1 MTKNAKNLTSKQN
14 YIYDELVIV
23 ENNLFDSQMYAEVIR
38 QYDEVSDLI
47 NLDSNIRERLK
58 LPQRSLVVTFPFRRD
73 DYDEVETVM
82 GYRVQHVLSMG
93 PTKGGIRYAPDVNL
107 GEVTALAILM
117 SWKSA
122 IVGLPYGG
130 AKGGVA
136 IDPTPLSRSEKQRVT
151 RRYTA
156 ELLPIIGVDKD
167 IPAPDLGTDE
177 QTMAWIMDTYSN
189 FVGSP
194 QPGIVTGKPASLGG
208 SITRRESTGR
218 GAVAIGVAAM
228 DKLNLKYSEST
239 IAIQG
244 FGNVG
249 MYAALDSYERGAKV
263 IAVSD
268 IGGAIYN
275 PKGINIPELFK
286 HMAKNVSVNNFEGA
300 EPYSESLLEINCD
313 VLIPAAVGGVI
324 TSSNA
329 NDIKAKVIIEGA
341 NSPTTLNADKILN
354 DSDILLVPDIL
365 ANAGGITASYFEWV
379 QNTQNYLWKESELHE
394 KLMDVLITAFEEVWK
409 ISEKQNCDLRTAA
422 LIKGIKRVAAA
433 KLTRG
438 LFP

>member
-1 MTKNAKNLTSKQN
+1 MTNAQ
-14 YIYDELVIV
+14 
-23 ENNLFDSQMYAEVIR
+23 LFDSHMYTEVIR
-38 QYDEVSDLI
+38 QYEEVAEFI

-58 LPQRSLVVTFPFRRD
+58 HPQRALVVTFPFRRD
-73 DYDEVETVM
+73 EYEEVETVV

-107 GEVTALAILM
+107 GEVTALSILM

-122 IVGLPYGG
+122 IVGLPFGG

-136 IDPTPLSRSEKQRVT
+136 IDPTSLTRGEKQRVT

-156 ELLPIIGVDKD
+156 ELLPVIGVEKD

-194 QPGIVTGKPASLGG
+194 QPGIVTGKPAALGG
-208 SITRRESTGR
+208 SVTRREATGR
-218 GAVAIGVAAM
+218 GAIAVTAQAMEKIGKTYKGSNVV
-228 DKLNLKYSEST
+228 
-239 IAIQG
+239 IQG

-249 MYAALDSYERGAKV
+249 RYAALDSYERGAKV
-263 IAVSD
+263 IAIND
-268 IGGAIYN
+268 LGGGIFN
-275 PKGINIPELFK
+275 SKGINIPELFK
-286 HMAKNVSVNNFEGA
+286 HIAKSNTVSGFDGA
-300 EPYSESLLEINCD
+300 DELSEEILEVKCD
-313 VLIPAAVGGVI
+313 VLIPAAIGGVI
-324 TSSNA
+324 TTSNV
-329 NDIKAKVIIEGA
+329 NNIKASVIVEAA
-341 NSPTTLNADKILN
+341 NSPTTVSADKVLRDN
-354 DSDILLVPDIL
+354 KVLVIPDIL
-365 ANAGGITASYFEWV
+365 ANAGGVTASYFEWV
-379 QNTQNYLWKESELHE
+379 QNRQNYLWKETDLYER
-394 KLMDVLITAFEEVWK
+394 LIETMTSAFEEVWT
-409 ISEKQNCDLRTAA
+409 ISQKNNCDLRTGA

>member
-1 MTKNAKNLTSKQN
+1 M
-14 YIYDELVIV
+14 IV
-23 ENNLFDSQMYAEVIR
+23 ENDLFKSHMYKEVIR
-38 QYDEVSDLI
+38 QYDNVSDLI
-47 NLDSNIRERLK
+47 DLDSNIRERLK
-58 LPQRSLVVTFPFRRD
+58 LPQRSLVVSFPFRRD
-73 DYDEVETVM
+73 EYDEVETVM

-136 IDPTPLSRSEKQRVT
+136 IDPHPLTRSEKQRVT

-194 QPGIVTGKPASLGG
+194 QPGIVTGKPASIGG

-218 GAVAIGVAAM
+218 GAVAIGKAAM
-228 DKLNLKYSEST
+228 EKIGKKYEDSRVV
-239 IAIQG
+239 IQG

-249 MYAALDSYERGAKV
+249 RYAALDSFEKGAKV
-263 IAVSD
+263 IAVND
-268 IGGAIYN
+268 LGGGVFN
-275 PKGINIPELFK
+275 ENGLNIPELFK
-286 HMAKNVSVNNFEGA
+286 HIAKNNSVNGFSGGDNYKGEI
-300 EPYSESLLEINCD
+300 LEVDCD

-329 NDIKAKVIIEGA
+329 EKISANVIIEGA
-341 NSPTTLNADKILN
+341 NSPTTVNADKILTDN
-354 DSDILLVPDIL
+354 GVLIIPDIL

-379 QNTQNYLWKESELHE
+379 QNTQNYLWKEVELYE
-394 KLMDVLITAFEEVWK
+394 KLIDVLLTSFEEVWK

>member
-1 MTKNAKNLTSKQN
+1 
-14 YIYDELVIV
+14 
-23 ENNLFDSQMYAEVIR
+23 MYTEVIR
-38 QYDEVSDLI
+38 QYEEVAELI

-58 LPQRSLVVTFPFRRD
+58 HPQRALVVTFPFRRD
-73 DYDEVETVM
+73 EYEEVETVV

-107 GEVTALAILM
+107 GEVTALSILM

-136 IDPTPLSRSEKQRVT
+136 IDPTNLTRAEKQRVT

-156 ELLPIIGVDKD
+156 ELLPVIGVDKD

-208 SITRRESTGR
+208 SVTRREATGR
-218 GAVAIGVAAM
+218 GAIAITEQAM
-228 DKLNLKYSEST
+228 EKIGKHYKDST
-239 IAIQG
+239 VVIQG

-249 MYAALDSYERGAKV
+249 RYAALDSYERGAKV
-263 IAVSD
+263 IAVND
-268 IGGAIYN
+268 LGGGIYN

-286 HMAKNVSVNNFEGA
+286 HIARNRSVSGFEGA
-300 EPYSESLLEINCD
+300 DNLSEDILEIECD

-324 TSSNA
+324 TTSNV
-329 NDIKAKVIIEGA
+329 NDIKASVVVEAA
-341 NSPTTLNADKILN
+341 NSPTTVSADKILRDN
-354 DSDILLVPDIL
+354 DVLIIPDIL
-365 ANAGGITASYFEWV
+365 ANAGGVTASYFEWV
-379 QNTQNYLWKESELHE
+379 QNRQNYLWKEKDLYER
-394 KLMDVLITAFEEVWK
+394 LIDTMTSAFEEVWT
-409 ISEKQNCDLRTAA
+409 ISQKNKCDLRTAA

>member
-1 MTKNAKNLTSKQN
+1 M
-14 YIYDELVIV
+14 IV

-136 IDPTPLSRSEKQRVT
+136 IDPNPLSRSEKQRVT

-194 QPGIVTGKPASLGG
+194 QPGIVTGKPASIGG

-286 HMAKNVSVNNFEGA
+286 HMAKNVSVNNFDGA
-300 EPYSESLLEINCD
+300 EPYPESILEINCD

-329 NDIKAKVIIEGA
+329 SNIKAKVIIEGA
-341 NSPTTLNADKILN
+341 NSPTTLNADKILQ
-354 DSDILLVPDIL
+354 DSDILLVPDIM

-394 KLMDVLITAFEEVWK
+394 KLIDVLITAFEEVWT

>member
-1 MTKNAKNLTSKQN
+1 
-14 YIYDELVIV
+14 
-23 ENNLFDSQMYAEVIR
+23 MYKEVIK
-38 QYDEVSDLI
+38 QYESVADLI
-47 NLDSNIRERLK
+47 DLDPNIRERLK

-73 DYDEVETVM
+73 EYVEVETVV

-136 IDPTPLSRSEKQRVT
+136 IDPNPLTRAEKQRVT

-156 ELLPIIGVDKD
+156 ELIPIIGVNKD

-189 FVGSP
+189 FVGYAT
-194 QPGIVTGKPASLGG
+194 PGIVTGKPVSLGG
-208 SITRRESTGR
+208 SVTRKESTGR
-218 GAVAIGVAAM
+218 GAVAVGVAAM
-228 DKLNLKYSEST
+228 EKIGKKIQNSKV
-239 IAIQG
+239 AIQG

-249 MYAALDSYERGAKV
+249 RYAALAAYEMGAKV

-268 IGGAIYN
+268 IDGSIIN
-275 PKGINIPELFK
+275 LKGINIPELFK
-286 HMAKNVSVNNFEGA
+286 YTAHNLSVKGFPGA
-300 EPYSESLLEINCD
+300 DQLDESVLEVDCD
-313 VLIPAAVGGVI
+313 ILIPAAIGGVI

-329 NDIKAKVIIEGA
+329 QKIKAKVLIEGA
-341 NSPTTLNADKILN
+341 NSPTTVNADKILRDN
-354 DSDILLVPDIL
+354 NVLIVPDIL

-379 QNTQNYLWKESELHE
+379 QNTQNYLWKEAELYE
-394 KLMDVLITAFEEVWK
+394 KLIDVMLTAFEEIWT

>member
-1 MTKNAKNLTSKQN
+1 M
-14 YIYDELVIV
+14 IV
-23 ENNLFDSQMYAEVIR
+23 DNNLFDSDMYKEVIK
-38 QYDEVSDLI
+38 QYESVADLI
-47 NLDSNIRERLK
+47 DLDPNIRERLK

-73 DYDEVETVM
+73 EYVEVETVV

-136 IDPTPLSRSEKQRVT
+136 IDPNPLTRAEKQRVT

-156 ELLPIIGVDKD
+156 ELIPIIGVNKD

-189 FVGSP
+189 FVGYAT
-194 QPGIVTGKPASLGG
+194 PGIVTGKPASLGG
-208 SITRRESTGR
+208 SVTRKESTGR
-218 GAVAIGVAAM
+218 GAVAVGVAAM
-228 DKLNLKYSEST
+228 EKIGKKIQNSKV
-239 IAIQG
+239 AIQG

-249 MYAALDSYERGAKV
+249 RYAALAAYEMGAKV

-268 IGGAIYN
+268 IDGSIIN
-275 PKGINIPELFK
+275 LKGINIPELFK
-286 HMAKNVSVNNFEGA
+286 YTAHNLSVKGFPGA
-300 EPYSESLLEINCD
+300 DQLEESVLEVDCD
-313 VLIPAAVGGVI
+313 ILIPAAVGGVI

-329 NDIKAKVIIEGA
+329 QKIKAKVLIEGA
-341 NSPTTLNADKILN
+341 NSPTTVNADKILRDN
-354 DSDILLVPDIL
+354 GVLIVPDIL

-379 QNTQNYLWKESELHE
+379 QNTQNYLWKEAELYE
-394 KLMDVLITAFEEVWK
+394 KLIDVMITAFEEIWN

>member
-1 MTKNAKNLTSKQN
+1 MTNAQL
-14 YIYDELVIV
+14 YD
-23 ENNLFDSQMYAEVIR
+23 SHMYTEVIR
-38 QYDEVSDLI
+38 QYEEVAEFI

-58 LPQRSLVVTFPFRRD
+58 HPQRALVVTFPFRRD
-73 DYDEVETVM
+73 EYEEVETVI

-107 GEVTALAILM
+107 GEVTALSILM

-122 IVGLPYGG
+122 IVGLPFGG

-136 IDPTPLSRSEKQRVT
+136 IDPTSLTRGEKQRVT

-156 ELLPIIGVDKD
+156 ELLPVIGVEKD

-194 QPGIVTGKPASLGG
+194 QPGIVTGKPAALGG
-208 SITRRESTGR
+208 SVTRREATGR
-218 GAVAIGVAAM
+218 GAIAVTAQAMEKIGKTFEGSNVV
-228 DKLNLKYSEST
+228 
-239 IAIQG
+239 IQG

-249 MYAALDSYERGAKV
+249 RYAALDSYERGAKV
-263 IAVSD
+263 IAIND
-268 IGGAIYN
+268 LGGGIFN

-286 HMAKNVSVNNFEGA
+286 HIAKSHTVAGFDGA
-300 EPYSESLLEINCD
+300 DELSEEILEVKCD
-313 VLIPAAVGGVI
+313 VLIPAAIGGVI
-324 TSSNA
+324 TTSNV
-329 NDIKAKVIIEGA
+329 NNIKAHVIVEAA
-341 NSPTTLNADKILN
+341 NSPTTVSADKILRDN
-354 DSDILLVPDIL
+354 DVLVIPDIL
-365 ANAGGITASYFEWV
+365 ANAGGVTASYFEWV
-379 QNTQNYLWKESELHE
+379 QNRQNYLWKEKDLY
-394 KLMDVLITAFEEVWK
+394 DRLIETMTSAFEEVWT
-409 ISEKQNCDLRTAA
+409 ISQKNNCDLRTGA
-422 LIKGIKRVAAA
+422 LIKGIKRVASA

>member
-228 DKLNLKYSEST
+228 DKLNLKYSDST

-300 EPYSESLLEINCD
+300 EPYSESILEINCD

-329 NDIKAKVIIEGA
+329 NNIKAKVIIEGA

>member
-1 MTKNAKNLTSKQN
+1 
-14 YIYDELVIV
+14 VIV
-23 ENNLFDSQMYAEVIR
+23 DNNLFDSDMYKEVIK
-38 QYDEVSDLI
+38 QYESVADLI
-47 NLDSNIRERLK
+47 DLDPNIRERLK

-73 DYDEVETVM
+73 EYDEVETVV

-136 IDPTPLSRSEKQRVT
+136 IDPNPLTRAEKQRVT

-156 ELLPIIGVDKD
+156 ELIPIIGVNKD

-189 FVGSP
+189 FVGYAT
-194 QPGIVTGKPASLGG
+194 PGIVTGKPVSLGG
-208 SITRRESTGR
+208 SVTRKESTGR
-218 GAVAIGVAAM
+218 GAVAVGVAAM
-228 DKLNLKYSEST
+228 EKIGKKIQNSKV
-239 IAIQG
+239 AIQG

-249 MYAALDSYERGAKV
+249 RYAALAAYEMGAKV

-268 IGGAIYN
+268 IDGSIIN
-275 PKGINIPELFK
+275 LKGINIPELFK
-286 HMAKNVSVNNFEGA
+286 YTAHNLSVKGFPGA
-300 EPYSESLLEINCD
+300 DQLDESVLEVDCD
-313 VLIPAAVGGVI
+313 ILIPAAIGGVI

-329 NDIKAKVIIEGA
+329 QKIKAKVLIEGA
-341 NSPTTLNADKILN
+341 NSPTTVNADKILRDN
-354 DSDILLVPDIL
+354 NVLIVPDIL

-379 QNTQNYLWKESELHE
+379 QNTQNYLWKEAELYE
-394 KLMDVLITAFEEVWK
+394 KLIDVMLTAFEEIWT

-422 LIKGIKRVAAA
+422 LIKGVKRVAAA

>member
-1 MTKNAKNLTSKQN
+1 MTNAQL
-14 YIYDELVIV
+14 YD
-23 ENNLFDSQMYAEVIR
+23 SHMYTEVIR
-38 QYDEVSDLI
+38 QYEEVAEFI

-58 LPQRSLVVTFPFRRD
+58 HPQRALVVTFPFRRD
-73 DYDEVETVM
+73 EYEEVETVV

-107 GEVTALAILM
+107 GEVTALSILM

-122 IVGLPYGG
+122 IVGLPFGG

-136 IDPTPLSRSEKQRVT
+136 IDPTSLTRGEKQRVT

-156 ELLPIIGVDKD
+156 ELLPVIGVEKD

-194 QPGIVTGKPASLGG
+194 QPGIVTGKPAALGG
-208 SITRRESTGR
+208 SVTRREATGR
-218 GAVAIGVAAM
+218 GAIAVTAQAMEKIGKTYEGSNVV
-228 DKLNLKYSEST
+228 
-239 IAIQG
+239 IQG

-249 MYAALDSYERGAKV
+249 RYAALDSYERGAKV
-263 IAVSD
+263 IAIND
-268 IGGAIYN
+268 LGGGIFN

-286 HMAKNVSVNNFEGA
+286 HIAKSHTVSGFDGA
-300 EPYSESLLEINCD
+300 DELSEEILEVKCD
-313 VLIPAAVGGVI
+313 VLIPAAIGGVI
-324 TSSNA
+324 TTSNV
-329 NDIKAKVIIEGA
+329 NNIKAHVIVEAA
-341 NSPTTLNADKILN
+341 NSPTTVSADKILRDN
-354 DSDILLVPDIL
+354 DVLVIPDIL
-365 ANAGGITASYFEWV
+365 ANAGGVTASYFEWV
-379 QNTQNYLWKESELHE
+379 QNRQNYLWKEKDLY
-394 KLMDVLITAFEEVWK
+394 DRLIETMTSAFEEVWT
-409 ISEKQNCDLRTAA
+409 ISQKNKCDLRTGA
-422 LIKGIKRVAAA
+422 LIKGIKRVASA

>member
-1 MTKNAKNLTSKQN
+1 MTKIAKNLTCKQN

-194 QPGIVTGKPASLGG
+194 QPGIVTGKPASIGG

-286 HMAKNVSVNNFEGA
+286 HMAKNVSVNNFDGA
-300 EPYSESLLEINCD
+300 EPYTESILELNCD

-329 NDIKAKVIIEGA
+329 NNIKAKVIIEGA

>member
-1 MTKNAKNLTSKQN
+1 MTNPQ
-14 YIYDELVIV
+14 
-23 ENNLFDSQMYAEVIR
+23 LFDSHMYTEVIR
-38 QYDEVSDLI
+38 QYEEVAELI
-47 NLDSNIRERLK
+47 NLDPNIRERLK
-58 LPQRSLVVTFPFRRD
+58 LPQRALIVTFPFRRD
-73 DYDEVETVM
+73 EYEEVETVV

-107 GEVTALAILM
+107 GEVTALSILM

-136 IDPTPLSRSEKQRVT
+136 IDPSQLTRAEKQRVT

-156 ELLPIIGVDKD
+156 ELLPVIGVDKD

-194 QPGIVTGKPASLGG
+194 QPGIVTGKPASIGG
-208 SITRRESTGR
+208 SVTRREATGR
-218 GAVAIGVAAM
+218 GAIAVTQQAM
-228 DKLNLKYSEST
+228 EKINKNFKDST
-239 IAIQG
+239 VVIQG

-249 MYAALDSYERGAKV
+249 RYAALDSYERGAKV
-263 IAVSD
+263 IAVND
-268 IGGAIYN
+268 LGGGIYN

-286 HMAKNVSVNNFEGA
+286 HIAKSSSVSGFEGA
-300 EPYSESLLEINCD
+300 DKLSEDILEVECD
-313 VLIPAAVGGVI
+313 VLIPAAIGGVI
-324 TSSNA
+324 TSSNV
-329 NDIKAKVIIEGA
+329 NNIKANVLVEAA
-341 NSPTTLNADKILN
+341 NSPTTVSADKILREN
-354 DSDILLVPDIL
+354 NVLVIPDIL
-365 ANAGGITASYFEWV
+365 ANAGGVTASYFEWV
-379 QNTQNYLWKESELHE
+379 QNRQNYLWKEKDLY
-394 KLMDVLITAFEEVWK
+394 DRLIDTMTSAFEEVWT
-409 ISEKQNCDLRTAA
+409 ISQKNNCDLRTAA

>member
-1 MTKNAKNLTSKQN
+1 
-14 YIYDELVIV
+14 VIV

-38 QYDEVSDLI
+38 QYDEVSDFI

-218 GAVAIGVAAM
+218 GAIAIGVAAM

-275 PKGINIPELFK
+275 PNGINIPELFK
-286 HMAKNVSVNNFEGA
+286 HMAKNVSVNNFDGA
-300 EPYSESLLEINCD
+300 EPYSESILEINCD

-329 NDIKAKVIIEGA
+329 NNIKAKVIIEGA

-354 DSDILLVPDIL
+354 DGDILLVPDIL

>member
-1 MTKNAKNLTSKQN
+1 M
-14 YIYDELVIV
+14 IV

-218 GAVAIGVAAM
+218 GAVSIGVAAM

-286 HMAKNVSVNNFEGA
+286 HMAKNVSVNNFDGA
-300 EPYSESLLEINCD
+300 EPYSESILEINCD

-329 NDIKAKVIIEGA
+329 NNIKAKVIIEGA

>member
-1 MTKNAKNLTSKQN
+1 MSNS
-14 YIYDELVIV
+14 D
-23 ENNLFDSQMYAEVIR
+23 LFESNMYKEVIK
-38 QYDEVSDLI
+38 QYDEVTEFI

-58 LPQRSLVVTFPFRRD
+58 LPQRALTVTFPFRRD
-73 DYDEVETVM
+73 EYDEVETVI

-93 PTKGGIRYAPDVNL
+93 PTKGGIRYASNVNL

-136 IDPTPLSRSEKQRVT
+136 IDPTPLSKQEKQRVT

-156 ELLPIIGVDKD
+156 ELLPVIGVDKD
-167 IPAPDLGTDE
+167 IPGPDLGTDE

-208 SITRRESTGR
+208 SITRREATGR
-218 GAVAIGVAAM
+218 GVVAIANAAL
-228 DKLNLKYSEST
+228 DKLNLKYENST
-239 IAIQG
+239 VVIQG

-249 MYAALDSYERGAKV
+249 RYAALDSYERGAKV
-263 IAVSD
+263 IAVND
-268 IGGAIYN
+268 LGGAIYN
-275 PKGINIPELFK
+275 NNGINIPELFK
-286 HMAKNVSVNNFEGA
+286 HIAKNKSVKDFHGADNFDDEI
-300 EPYSESLLEINCD
+300 LEIECD
-313 VLIPAAVGGVI
+313 ILIPAAVGGVI
-324 TSSNA
+324 KSSNA
-329 NDIKAKVIIEGA
+329 ENIKAKIIVEGA
-341 NSPTTLNADKILN
+341 NSPTTLSADKILRDN
-354 DSDILLVPDIL
+354 GVLLIPDIL
-365 ANAGGITASYFEWV
+365 ANAGGVTASYFEWV
-379 QNTQNYLWKESELHE
+379 QNTQNYLWKEKELHDR
-394 KLMDVLITAFEEVWK
+394 LIDVLTSAFEEVWI
-409 ISEKQNCDLRTAA
+409 ISEKNKVDLRTAA
-422 LIKGIKRVAAA
+422 LIKGIKKVAAA

>member
-1 MTKNAKNLTSKQN
+1 MTNAQL
-14 YIYDELVIV
+14 YD
-23 ENNLFDSQMYAEVIR
+23 SHMYTEVIR
-38 QYDEVSDLI
+38 QYEEVAEFI

-58 LPQRSLVVTFPFRRD
+58 HPQRALVVTFPFRRD
-73 DYDEVETVM
+73 EYEEVETVI

-107 GEVTALAILM
+107 GEVTALSILM

-122 IVGLPYGG
+122 IVGLPFGG

-136 IDPTPLSRSEKQRVT
+136 IDPTSLTRGEKQRVT

-156 ELLPIIGVDKD
+156 ELLPVIGVEKD

-194 QPGIVTGKPASLGG
+194 QPGIVTGKPAALGG
-208 SITRRESTGR
+208 SVTRREATGR
-218 GAVAIGVAAM
+218 GAIAVTAQAMEKIGKTYKGSNVV
-228 DKLNLKYSEST
+228 
-239 IAIQG
+239 IQG

-249 MYAALDSYERGAKV
+249 RYAALDSYERGAKV
-263 IAVSD
+263 IAIND
-268 IGGAIYN
+268 LGGGIFN

-286 HMAKNVSVNNFEGA
+286 HIAKSHTVAGFDGA
-300 EPYSESLLEINCD
+300 DELSEEILEVKCD
-313 VLIPAAVGGVI
+313 VLIPAAIGGVI
-324 TSSNA
+324 TTSNV
-329 NDIKAKVIIEGA
+329 NNIKAHVIVEAA
-341 NSPTTLNADKILN
+341 NSPTTVSADKILRDN
-354 DSDILLVPDIL
+354 DVLVIPDIL
-365 ANAGGITASYFEWV
+365 ANAGGVTASYFEWV
-379 QNTQNYLWKESELHE
+379 QNRQNYLWKEKDLY
-394 KLMDVLITAFEEVWK
+394 DRLIETMTSAFEEVWT
-409 ISEKQNCDLRTAA
+409 ISQKNKCDLRTGA
-422 LIKGIKRVAAA
+422 LIKGIKRVASA

>member
-1 MTKNAKNLTSKQN
+1 MTNAQ
-14 YIYDELVIV
+14 
-23 ENNLFDSQMYAEVIR
+23 LFDSHMYTEVIR
-38 QYDEVSDLI
+38 QYEEVAEFI

-58 LPQRSLVVTFPFRRD
+58 HPQRALVVTFPFRRD
-73 DYDEVETVM
+73 EYEEVETVV

-107 GEVTALAILM
+107 GEVTALSILM

-122 IVGLPYGG
+122 IVGLPFGG

-136 IDPTPLSRSEKQRVT
+136 IDPTSLTRGEKQRVT

-156 ELLPIIGVDKD
+156 ELLPVIGVEKD

-194 QPGIVTGKPASLGG
+194 QPGIVTGKPAALGG
-208 SITRRESTGR
+208 SVTRREATGR
-218 GAVAIGVAAM
+218 GAIAVTAQAMEKIGKTYEGSNVV
-228 DKLNLKYSEST
+228 
-239 IAIQG
+239 IQG

-249 MYAALDSYERGAKV
+249 RYAALDSYERGAKV
-263 IAVSD
+263 IAIND
-268 IGGAIYN
+268 LGGGIFN

-286 HMAKNVSVNNFEGA
+286 HIAKSHTVSGFDGA
-300 EPYSESLLEINCD
+300 DELSEEILEVKCD
-313 VLIPAAVGGVI
+313 VLIPAAIGGVI
-324 TSSNA
+324 TTSNV
-329 NDIKAKVIIEGA
+329 NNIKAHVIVEAA
-341 NSPTTLNADKILN
+341 NSPTTVSADKILRDN
-354 DSDILLVPDIL
+354 DVLVIPDIL
-365 ANAGGITASYFEWV
+365 ANAGGVTASYFEWV
-379 QNTQNYLWKESELHE
+379 QNRQNYLWKEKDLY
-394 KLMDVLITAFEEVWK
+394 DRLIETMTSAFEEVWT
-409 ISEKQNCDLRTAA
+409 ISQKNNCDLRTGA
-422 LIKGIKRVAAA
+422 LIKGIKRVASA